1 MNSSKKTFILVEGA
15 MLIALA
21 TVLSYLKIYELP
33 QGGSITIEA
42 LPLVVM
48 GLRHGPKWGVGT
60 AFVHGLIQMI
70 IGFSNVMYCNTIGA
84 MILCIL
90 LDYLVAFSV
99 LGLASVFAKLFR
111 NRVIGATVGA
121 VICSALRFVC
131 SFLSGWIL
139 WGSWAPEG
147 MHPAYYSLTYNG
159 SYMLPNT
166 VIIGVVVA
174 ILAKTLPAILF
185 NEGSFAVGAKNKT
198 E

>member
-1 MNSSKKTFILVEGA
+1 MNASNKTRIMVEGA

-21 TVLSYLKIYELP
+21 TVLSYLKLYELP

-48 GLRHGPKWGVGT
+48 GLRHGFKWGAGT
-60 AFVHGLIQMI
+60 AFVHGLIQMV
-70 IGFSNVMYCNTIGA
+70 IGFSNVMYCNSIGA
-84 MILCIL
+84 MILCVL
-90 LDYLVAFSV
+90 LDYLIAFAV
-99 LGLASVFAKLFR
+99 LGMASVFAKPFK
-111 NRVIGATVGA
+111 NRVVGATVGA

-131 SFLSGWIL
+131 SFLSGWVL

-166 VIIGVVVA
+166 IIIGIVIAV
-174 ILAKTLPAILF
+174 LAKTLPSIIF
-185 NEGSFAVGAKNKT
+185 NEGRFAVAAKEKS